1 MGSRYVGHV
10 RVVLSVFATIAAFNA
25 YAVWWKGLNWSK
37 DGSLNNDYWEGF
49 SIGYDDCYNGGRDSV
64 SAQTWADTEAV
75 FEKGDGRYYVSLDSD
90 FACRNVTAFQGA
102 TGAQM
107 TMDLNGHEFSTVHGG
122 WGFFFK
128 GTDGDIVIS
137 NGTVSVK
144 KAINVGDDNGQGNT
158 LTVVDATVAYPE
170 AIAVGRGTSSGNA
183 FVVDKGGL
191 VLVSNTDGV
200 HGNWGIVVGE
210 HAGEDGNLMIVR
222 NGGVVTNTSPGMY
235 IGRCSN
241 GNTLRVEN
249 GGMVYRE
256 GYMHLGNVPEN
267 DTMAPSGNSIVVD
280 GEGSE
285 FFVNSHFLIG
295 DNVDTQFKNL
305 GNKVV
310 VSDGGLFHCK
320 NDFQI
325 RSSGNEVIVSNGTI
339 RLDEGGLRLAIEA
352 GNGVTGNKLTV
363 AGRSPWIRTSYDF
376 KAVNGA
382 VLKFIVPA
390 GGYVAPEGFAE
401 LNESFGDTKSE
412 DGGYDY
418 VPVTAGVF
426 LSIGSDTVL
435 EVDAT
440 AFAKSITSTTT
451 IPLIRGCGYGNDSSV
466 TPEMIAAWNA
476 GLPEGCTVNMLGDI
490 YTGWGQKTIM
500 LTVKPYD
507 RGFKVIVR

>member
-1 MGSRYVGHV
+1 M
-10 RVVLSVFATIAAFNA
+10 
-25 YAVWWKGLNWSK
+25 
-37 DGSLNNDYWEGF
+37 
-49 SIGYDDCYNGGRDSV
+49 
-64 SAQTWADTEAV
+64 
-75 FEKGDGRYYVSLDSD
+75 
-90 FACRNVTAFQGA
+90 TAFREA

-144 KAINVGDDNGQGNT
+144 KAINVGDENGQGNT

-191 VLVSNTDGV
+191 VIVSNTDGV
-200 HGNWGIVVGE
+200 HANWGMVVGE
-210 HAGEDGNLMIVR
+210 NPGENGNSMIVR
-222 NGGVVTNTSPGMY
+222 NGGVVTNTSPAMY
-235 IGRCSN
+235 IGRN
-241 GNTLRVEN
+241 TTGNSLHVEN
-249 GGMVYRE
+249 GGYLYRNS
-256 GYMHLGNVPEN
+256 YTHLGNVS
-267 DTMAPSGNSIVVD
+267 DTSVATSDNSIVVD

-285 FFVNSHFLIG
+285 IYIESHFMIG
-295 DNVDTQFKNL
+295 ENVDTQFKNL

-339 RLDEGGLRLAIEA
+339 RLDAGGLRLATDA

-412 DGGYDY
+412 DGSYDY

-426 LSIGSDTVL
+426 LSIGPDTVL

-466 TPEMIAAWNA
+466 TPEMIAAWNE
-476 GLPEGCTVNMLGDI
+476 GLPEGCTVSMLGDI